1 MSHEQDHGHDDHDH
15 GHDHDDHGHHH
26 DDHGHHHALSYED
39 ALKELREAA
48 THYYEHQFDW
58 RGHGPPEGFDGPR
71 WFDPDERWRLEA
83 RLDRDA
89 PGAGD
94 HVQLATSTG
103 KLRDMENAGQLVFE
117 VNGQEQRL
125 SAFLPRA
132 MDAEPVLFVPFRDAT
147 SGIDTYGAGRYV
159 DVPHDAEDEWHELDF
174 NYAYNPS
181 CAFSPAYDCP
191 YPPPGNR
198 LSISITAGE
207 KLPSGNAAH

>member
-48 THYYEHQFDW
+48 THYFDW

-117 VNGQEQRL
+117 VDGQEQRL

-159 DVPHDAEDEWHELDF
+159 DVPYDADDEWHELDF